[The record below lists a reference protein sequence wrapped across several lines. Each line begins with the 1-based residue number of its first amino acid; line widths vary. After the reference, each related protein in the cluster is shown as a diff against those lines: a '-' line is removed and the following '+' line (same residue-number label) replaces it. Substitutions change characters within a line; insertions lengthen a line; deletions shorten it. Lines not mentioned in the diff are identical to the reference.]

1 MTRIPALFHP
11 AQTLDCGQAFRWR
24 QRPEDPAKW
33 EGAAFGQVL
42 TIKEEAGELVLSCG
56 PQELEQTWR
65 RYFDLA
71 EDYDAARRALAGVH
85 PALGEAAAFA
95 PGIRILRQEPW
106 EALCSFILSQNN
118 HIGRIKGILGRFCQ
132 QFGEAIPGTDWAA
145 FPSPERV
152 AGLSLEDLA
161 PLRCG
166 YRGAYVL
173 DAARQVAGGLVDLE
187 RIDQEPAAFGREE
200 LQRIKGVG
208 PKVAECALLYGFH
221 KTECFPMD
229 VWMKRAMAAL
239 LPGVRPEG
247 LGRNAGLAQ
256 QYIFHYSRMHPELFQ

>member
-1 MTRIPALFHP
+1 M
-11 AQTLDCGQAFRWR
+11 
-24 QRPEDPAKW
+24 
-33 EGAAFGQVL
+33 
-42 TIKEEAGELVLSCG
+42 
-56 PQELEQTWR
+56 
-65 RYFDLA
+65 
-71 EDYDAARRALAGVH
+71 
-85 PALGEAAAFA
+85 
-95 PGIRILRQEPW
+95 
-106 EALCSFILSQNN
+106 
-118 HIGRIKGILGRFCQ
+118 
-132 QFGEAIPGTDWAA
+132 
-145 FPSPERV
+145 
-152 AGLSLEDLA
+152 
-161 PLRCG
+161 RCG

-239 LPGVRPEG
+239 LPGVRPED